1 VTASLRLVQLAWKLG
16 VIALAALVLVVLPG
30 GGDALDLVLAL
41 LTIGFFAAIAFLAY
55 RLFRQY
61 RFELQTLTDRQ
72 RLVLY
77 ASLGGA
83 LVTFTATRRLFDTG
97 GLGVLAWF
105 ALLALA
111 SYGLFWVWTQY
122 RSYST

>member
-1 VTASLRLVQLAWKLG
+1 MQLAWKLG

>member
-1 VTASLRLVQLAWKLG
+1 MTASLRLVQLAWKLG
-16 VIALAALVLVVLPG
+16 VIALVALVLVVLPG
-30 GGDALDLVLAL
+30 GGDALEVVLTL
-41 LTIGFFAAIAFLAY
+41 LTIAFFAAIAFLAY

-61 RFELQTLTDRQ
+61 RFELQTLPDRQ

-83 LVTFTATRRLFDTG
+83 LVTFTATNRLFDTG

-111 SYGLFWVWTQY
+111 SYGLFWVWTRY
-122 RSYST
+122 RSYG